1 MDKIW
6 PVACATQDSA
16 NSGPPVLFCYE
27 SVMHGPSE
35 LNSPDT
41 EHHSTASQDSAA
53 TSASPSPRTGGF
65 EAGRVSTFAF
75 AHGVHD
81 TYASFFAPL
90 LPSLIDK
97 LSLSMTGAGLLD
109 FLRTIPSLLQPFIG
123 HLGDRVNLRWLVI
136 LAPAITGTM
145 MSLLGIAPSYAVLIM
160 LALVAGLGSA
170 ALHAVAPAMAGRV
183 SGAKLGWGMGLW
195 MVGGSIGY
203 AVGPVIIVAVVSHV
217 GLQGTPWLMLG
228 GWMAS
233 ALLLVRLRDTS
244 TLSPAQ
250 PRVSL
255 REGFTAIRPLVAPLV
270 TIIAV
275 WALQVSARMT
285 FLPTFLT
292 QEGESLWFAG
302 IALTVQTG
310 VGWIG
315 ALLGGAIS
323 DRLGRRVVIFA
334 SMASAAVLMFI
345 FLSIAGWVRL
355 LVLMLIGITG
365 PATRA
370 VLMALVQES
379 CPNNRAMANGMLLAI
394 SFVLE
399 SGSSIVMGALGD
411 LFGLR
416 TAFTL
421 SAVILLLGSPLVRL
435 LPASSP
441 TAPTDAP
448 LG

>member
-1 MDKIW
+1 MQK
-6 PVACATQDSA
+6 P
-16 NSGPPVLFCYE
+16 N
-27 SVMHGPSE
+27 E
-35 LNSPDT
+35 LNSPDR
-41 EHHSTASQDSAA
+41 EHHSAALQDSAVP
-53 TSASPSPRTGGF
+53 SPYPSPRA
-65 EAGRVSTFAF
+65 EAFQTGRVSTFAF

-97 LSLSMTGAGLLD
+97 LSLSMTEAGLLD
-109 FLRTIPSLLQPFIG
+109 FMRTIPSLLQPFIG

-136 LAPAITGTM
+136 LAPAITGMM
-145 MSLLGIAPSYAVLIM
+145 MSLLGIAPNYAVLVM

-183 SGAKLGWGMGLW
+183 SGLKLGWGMGLW
-195 MVGGSIGY
+195 MVGGSIGF
-203 AVGPVIIVAVVSHV
+203 ALGPVIIVTAISHV
-217 GLQGTPWLMLG
+217 GLEGTPWLMLG

-233 ALLLVRLRDTS
+233 ALLFVRLRDTS
-244 TLSPAQ
+244 TLSPASQ
-250 PRVSL
+250 PQGSL
-255 REGFTAIRPLVAPLV
+255 REGFAALRPLVAPLV

-275 WALQVSARMT
+275 WALQVSARST

-310 VGWIG
+310 VGWMG
-315 ALLGGAIS
+315 ALTGGAIS

-334 SMASAAVLMFI
+334 SMASAAVLMLV

-355 LVLMLIGITG
+355 LILMLIGITG

-379 CPNNRAMANGMLLAI
+379 CPDNRAMANGMLLAI

-399 SGSSIVMGALGD
+399 SGASVVMGALGD

-435 LPASSP
+435 LPEPGP

>member
-1 MDKIW
+1 
-6 PVACATQDSA
+6 
-16 NSGPPVLFCYE
+16 
-27 SVMHGPSE
+27 

-41 EHHSTASQDSAA
+41 EHQSTSLQDSPA
-53 TSASPSPRTGGF
+53 TPPPSSSRAEGF
-65 EAGRVSTFAF
+65 QAGDVATFTF

-81 TYASFFAPL
+81 TYSSFVAPL

-97 LSLSMTGAGLLD
+97 LSLSMTEAGLLD
-109 FLRTIPSLLQPFIG
+109 FARTIPSLLQPFIG
-123 HLGDRVNLRWLVI
+123 HLGDRVNLRWMVI
-136 LAPAITGTM
+136 LAPAITATM
-145 MSLLGIAPSYAVLIM
+145 LSLMGIAPNYAVLVM

-183 SGAKLGWGMGLW
+183 SGPKLGWGMGLW
-195 MVGGSIGY
+195 MVGGSIGF
-203 AVGPVIIVAVVSHV
+203 ALGPVIIVTVVSHF
-217 GLQGTPWLMLG
+217 GLEGTPWLMLG

-233 ALLLVRLRDTS
+233 ALLFVRLRDVS
-244 TLSPAQ
+244 TLSPASQ
-250 PRVSL
+250 HRGSL
-255 REGFTAIRPLVAPLV
+255 REGFTELRPLVVPLA

-302 IALTVQTG
+302 IALTLQTG

-315 ALLGGAIS
+315 ALTGGAIS

-334 SMASAAVLMFI
+334 AMASAAVLMFV
-345 FLSIAGWVRL
+345 FLSTAGWVRL
-355 LVLMLIGITG
+355 PILMLIGITG

-379 CPNNRAMANGMLLAI
+379 CPNNRGMANGMLLAI
-394 SFVLE
+394 SFLLE
-399 SGSSIVMGALGD
+399 SGSSVVMGALGD

-435 LPASSP
+435 LPASGPP
-441 TAPTDAP
+441 TPANAE
-448 LG
+448 